1 MDIIIRNLDATV
13 GRKLTEL
20 AKNKGISRQEYI
32 RTYLTSLSVM
42 NDMKELDLKYSS
54 LVNDVV
60 NVIQNNTEQLKI
72 INEILNNKNINGETS
87 WRSENK

>member
-1 MDIIIRNLDATV
+1 MDIIIRNLNASV
-13 GRKLTEL
+13 GYKLTEL
-20 AKNKGISRQEYI
+20 AKNKGISREEYI
-32 RTYLTSLSVM
+32 RIYLTSLSVI

>member
-72 INEILNNKNINGETS
+72 INKILNNKNINGETS

>member
-13 GRKLTEL
+13 GYKLTEL
-20 AKNKGISRQEYI
+20 AENKGISREEYI
-32 RTYLTSLSVM
+32 RIYLTSLSVI

>member
-1 MDIIIRNLDATV
+1 MDIIIRNLDAAV
-13 GRKLTEL
+13 ACKLTEL

-32 RTYLTSLSVM
+32 RIYLTSLSLM

-87 WRSENK
+87 

>member
-13 GRKLTEL
+13 GYKLTEL
-20 AKNKGISRQEYI
+20 AENKGISREEYI
-32 RTYLTSLSVM
+32 RIYLTSLSVI

-87 WRSENK
+87 

>member
-87 WRSENK
+87 

>member
-1 MDIIIRNLDATV
+1 
-13 GRKLTEL
+13 
-20 AKNKGISRQEYI
+20 
-32 RTYLTSLSVM
+32 M

-72 INEILNNKNINGETS
+72 INKILNNKNINGETS
-87 WRSENK
+87 

>member
-72 INEILNNKNINGETS
+72 INKILNNKNINGETS
-87 WRSENK
+87 

>member
-1 MDIIIRNLDATV
+1 MDILIRNLDATV
-13 GRKLTEL
+13 GRKLIEL

-87 WRSENK
+87 

>member
-1 MDIIIRNLDATV
+1 MDIIIRNLDASV
-13 GRKLTEL
+13 GYKLTEL
-20 AKNKGISRQEYI
+20 AKNKGISREEYI
-32 RTYLTSLSVM
+32 RIYLTSLSVI

-87 WRSENK
+87 

>member
-1 MDIIIRNLDATV
+1 MDILIRNLDATV
-13 GRKLTEL
+13 GRKLIEL